1 MVKRVLQQGKD
12 FFTKK
17 QEGILSAAVLMM
29 IITLATKA
37 TGFLRQFA
45 YAHFFGASRE
55 LDMFIA
61 ANTFPEI
68 IVNLLIMGS
77 VNAALI
83 PVLFESLE
91 KDGEEKTNELIRTIF
106 TVFSILLLV
115 LSGVS
120 FIFSQSLI
128 NWSVNIADP
137 EVAFTPDQI
146 AQMVRLLRM
155 LLISPAIL
163 GLSNLITGVL
173 HVNQRF
179 VIPQLAPFLYNLGGL
194 VAIFFLVPF
203 FGVEGVAI
211 GVIIGSVFH
220 LLIQL
225 PLVKYLGIGLRPA
238 LDIKN
243 VYLVKIGKLMLPRM
257 IGLAAGQVSLFVDR
271 IIALGLIA
279 GSASA
284 MVFAESIKI
293 IPVSMFGLSIAAAA
307 FPVLS
312 KEAAAG
318 KIDSFKET
326 FVRSVNQ
333 IVFFAIPISAIL
345 LILRVPIVRLILGL
359 GSGKFTWEDTVT
371 TAWVL
376 LFFSIGLIAESLISI
391 IIKAFYAF
399 QDTRTP
405 VIVSL
410 VTIVFSIT
418 TSITLTNVFSH
429 FADFNLSQFLL
440 NPQIIW
446 EWFITRN
453 GEQLPSVGGLA
464 LSSSLSVMF
473 EVVILMWLLH
483 KKVIGFKKSGLYT
496 PFLKKMFIGIVVS
509 VVMYFIY
516 SIWNNI
522 LNTTRTI
529 NILWLT
535 GSTSIAGLSIYV
547 ILAYLFNCKEVQI
560 LEKGFVITMN
570 LFQNWR
576 KLLKKTLGK
585 TSYIEPVID

>member
-1 MVKRVLQQGKD
+1 MVKRVLQQGKE

-17 QEGILSAAVLMM
+17 QEGILSAAMLMM
-29 IITLATKA
+29 VITLATKA

-61 ANTFPEI
+61 ANTFPEM

-91 KDGEEKTNELIRTIF
+91 KAGEKKTNELIRTVF
-106 TVFSILLLV
+106 TIFSILLLV
-115 LSGVS
+115 LSGVA

-128 NWSVNIADP
+128 NWSIDVADP
-137 EVAFTPDQI
+137 GVAFTPDQI
-146 AQMVRLLRM
+146 SQMVRLLRM

-163 GLSNLITGVL
+163 GLSNIITGVL

-203 FGVEGVAI
+203 FGVEGVAV
-211 GVIIGSVFH
+211 GVIIGSILH

-225 PLVKYLGIGLRPA
+225 PLLKHLGIRFRPSF
-238 LDIKN
+238 DIKN
-243 VYLVKIGKLMLPRM
+243 FYLLKIGTLMLPRM
-257 IGLAAGQVSLFVDR
+257 VGLAAGQVSLFVDR
-271 IIALGLIA
+271 ILALGLIA

-284 MVFAESIKI
+284 IVFAESIKI

-318 KIDSFKET
+318 KIESFKET

-333 IVFFAIPISAIL
+333 ICFFAIPVSAVL

-376 LFFSIGLIAESLISI
+376 LFFAIGLIAESLISL
-391 IIKAFYAF
+391 IIKAFYAL

-410 VTIVFSIT
+410 ATIVISIV
-418 TSITLTNVFSH
+418 TSITLTNLFSH
-429 FADFNLSQFLL
+429 FSDFELSQFLQ
-440 NPQIIW
+440 NPQILW
-446 EWFITRN
+446 EWLVVRN
-453 GEQLPSVGGLA
+453 GEQLPAVGGLA
-464 LSSSLSVMF
+464 LSSSLSVIF
-473 EVVILMWLLH
+473 EAVILIGLLD
-483 KKVIGFKKSGLYT
+483 KKVKGFKKAELYT
-496 PFLKKMFIGIVVS
+496 PFLKKLLMGGLVS
-509 VVMYFIY
+509 VVMYFVY
-516 SIWNNI
+516 AIWNNI

-529 NILWLT
+529 NIFWLT

-560 LEKGFVITMN
+560 LEKGFVIAMN
-570 LFQNWR
+570 LFRNWR
-576 KLLKKTLGK
+576 KLLKKTLAK
-585 TSYIEPVID
+585 TSYIEP